1 MATTQQPQV
10 EFVRAISR
18 LDATALVVGSMIG
31 SGIFIVSAEILREVH
46 APGLLLVVW
55 AASGA
60 VTLMGALA
68 YGELAAMFPNAGGQY
83 IYLREGISPLFGYLY
98 GWTLFVVIQ
107 TGTIAAVA
115 VAFARFT
122 AVFWPGLSPDVFL
135 GSTLHLPLLG
145 DVAVGLSR
153 QRLLAVASVALL
165 TWVNVRGVRTAAIIQ
180 TSLTAIKT
188 GALAAL
194 ILLGLTIGRHADAIA
209 ANFGTNFWAT
219 GGVAVG
225 VAAVGAAMVGSL
237 FSMDAWNNVGFAG
250 SELKQ
255 PERDLPVAMAGGV
268 LIVTVLYL
276 LANLAYL
283 NVLPAAAIGTAP
295 QDRVA
300 TAALQAILG
309 PPGLKLM
316 AVAIMISTFGCNN
329 GLILS
334 GARVYY
340 AMARDDLFFKSAG
353 ALHPRYKTPAAA
365 LVVQAVWT
373 SLLCLSGTYSQLLNY
388 VIFAALLFYGLTT
401 VGLFALRVKRPDLP
415 RPVRAPGYPWLPGL
429 YLVATAAI
437 AADLLTQDTT
447 RTYSAL
453 GLGVVVIGVPVY
465 FAWRGMVKRAAQT
478 AGSRRG

>member
-10 EFVRAISR
+10 DFVKAISR

-55 AASGA
+55 AASGV
-60 VTLMGALA
+60 VTLMGALS
-68 YGELAAMFPNAGGQY
+68 YGELAAMFPKAGGQY
-83 IYLREGISPLFGYLY
+83 VYLREGISPLFGYLY

-135 GSTLHLPLLG
+135 GSTVHFPQPIR
-145 DVAVGLSR
+145 DV
-153 QRLLAVASVALL
+153 
-165 TWVNVRGVRTAAIIQ
+165 
-180 TSLTAIKT
+180 
-188 GALAAL
+188 
-194 ILLGLTIGRHADAIA
+194 
-209 ANFGTNFWAT
+209 
-219 GGVAVG
+219 
-225 VAAVGAAMVGSL
+225 AVGAAMVGSL

-250 SELKQ
+250 SELTQ
-255 PERDLPVAMAGGV
+255 PERDLPVAMGAGV

-276 LANLAYL
+276 LANVAYL
-283 NVLPAAAIGTAP
+283 NVLPAAAIATAP

-309 PPGLKLM
+309 QPGLKLM
-316 AVAIMISTFGCNN
+316 AAAIMISTFGCNN

-353 ALHPRYKTPAAA
+353 VLHPRYKTPAVA

-373 SLLCLSGTYSQLLNY
+373 
-388 VIFAALLFYGLTT
+388 
-401 VGLFALRVKRPDLP
+401 
-415 RPVRAPGYPWLPGL
+415 
-429 YLVATAAI
+429 
-437 AADLLTQDTT
+437 
-447 RTYSAL
+447 
-453 GLGVVVIGVPVY
+453 
-465 FAWRGMVKRAAQT
+465 
-478 AGSRRG
+478 

>member
-10 EFVRAISR
+10 DFVKAISR
-18 LDATALVVGSMIG
+18 VDATALVVGSMIG

-55 AASGA
+55 AVSGA
-60 VTLMGALA
+60 VTLMGALT
-68 YGELAAMFPNAGGQY
+68 YGELAAMFPNAGGNY

-135 GSTLHLPLLG
+135 GSTLHLPRPLG
-145 DVAVGLSR
+145 DVTVGLSP

-165 TWVNVRGVRTAAIIQ
+165 TWINVRGVRTAAIIQ
-180 TSLTAIKT
+180 TSLTAVKT

-194 ILLGLTIGRHADAIA
+194 ILLGLTIGRHAEALA
-209 ANFGTNFWAT
+209 ANFGANFWAT

-255 PERDLPVAMAGGV
+255 PERDLPLAMAGGV

-283 NVLPAAAIGTAP
+283 YVLPAAAIATAP
-295 QDRVA
+295 QDRVG

-316 AVAIMISTFGCNN
+316 AAAIMISTFGCNN

-353 ALHPRYKTPAAA
+353 ALHPRYKTPAVA

-388 VIFAALLFYGLTT
+388 VIFAALVFYGLTA
-401 VGLFALRVKRPDLP
+401 VGLFVLRVKRPDLP
-415 RPVRAPGYPWLPGL
+415 RPVRAPGYPWLPAL
-429 YLVATAAI
+429 YLTATAAI
-437 AADLLTQDTT
+437 AADLLTQDAT

-453 GLGVVVIGVPVY
+453 GLGVVVLGVPVY
-465 FAWRGMVKRAAQT
+465 FAWRAMVRRAA
-478 AGSRRG
+478 